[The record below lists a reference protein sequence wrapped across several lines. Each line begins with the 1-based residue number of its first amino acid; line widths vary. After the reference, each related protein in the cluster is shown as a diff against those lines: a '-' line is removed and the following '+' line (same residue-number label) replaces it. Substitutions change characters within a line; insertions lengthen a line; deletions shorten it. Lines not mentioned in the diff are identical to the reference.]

1 MKIQIKNR
9 WTHAVQYETDGESIG
24 AAILVAIAENADL
37 VQADLREADLRGAD
51 LRGADLGGASL
62 SGANLSGANLS
73 GANLRGADLGGASL
87 SGANLRGADLRGAS
101 LSGASLSPADLR
113 LLLSQRTIVPEGNL
127 IGWKKLQGGVIC
139 KLRVPE
145 DATRVGGLVGRKCR
159 AAFADVLEGEGKAKY
174 DGLQYTTGKRVL
186 PDNFDPN
193 PLVECSYG
201 IHFFITRQEAEAYD

>member
-51 LRGADLGGASL
+51 
-62 SGANLSGANLS
+62 
-73 GANLRGADLGGASL
+73 LRGADLGGASL